1 MNPARSPVARRLSR
15 LTGLS
20 RVAVALAC
28 ALTTSAGAQS
38 LKHEKYSL
46 PNGMTVILHEDHT
59 LPVATVNIWY
69 RVGAKNEPKGRSGF
83 AHLFEHLMF
92 MGTKRVPDNQFD
104 VLMET
109 GGGANNA
116 STSLDRTNYYSWGP
130 SSLLPTLLWLD
141 ADRLEDMGREMTSEK
156 VDKQRDVVRNERR
169 QTTENAPYGKAD
181 DEQYQLMFPESHP
194 YHNGVIGTHED
205 LEAANTQN
213 VKDFF
218 ATFYA
223 PGNASL
229 VVAGDFDSKTIK
241 PLIEKLYADLPRGNT
256 PKDRAVEPA
265 KLDRVIRSTVLDK
278 VQIPRISFVY
288 HSPAAYKDGDAEMNL
303 AASILAQGQSSRLY
317 QRLVLGE
324 QLAVDVS
331 AFQDAN
337 LLGSLFRVDVSAK
350 PGTDLAKI
358 EAIVDEELAKFCK
371 NGPTPDELAE
381 RKASTEFR
389 TLASLQSVQARAD
402 RLNEY
407 EFYFGE
413 PDALQ
418 RDLDRYRKATPQT
431 IAAWANKVITPSAR
445 LVQIV
450 LPESGER
457 ADSARDTRPSDF
469 KPAGFTPPAPTR
481 FTLSNGLKVELWQRS
496 DLPLVSAEMVFH
508 DGKLLDPAYRPGR
521 ASIVAEML
529 GEGTTTEA
537 TGDGPKFAAAMQK
550 LGASFNANVSKQ
562 SLTVGVSG
570 LTSTFEESSKLWA
583 DAIMHPKFAATD
595 FDRVTKLRIEDIKQA
610 DEEPAQ
616 VAGKVGQKLL
626 FGDLAAMGTP
636 ADGTVASIGALKHAD
651 LASVHGSVVRP
662 DNATLFIAG
671 DLSPDKARTLLEKH
685 FGTWKAG
692 SIGGGFT
699 VIDLPKDQP
708 MRVVVVDRPGAPQT
722 IVRFLAPSVAASD
735 PSRVGLRL
743 MSTILGGSFTSRL
756 NQNLRERNGYTYG
769 ARCSFTHTANTG
781 WFGAGA
787 AVQSEVTGKALKEF
801 LNEFNAIRSNTITAA
816 ELTKA
821 RETLRTEAARQFSTL
836 GGFVSTAESLLEDG
850 LGWDS
855 IAHDMDAMEK
865 VSLEELNELARKA
878 IRLDKGV
885 LVLVGD
891 KKLIEEQ
898 IKDLGLP
905 APTEV
910 DVEGRPVK

>member
-1 MNPARSPVARRLSR
+1 MNLGFSRVARRV
-15 LTGLS
+15 S
-20 RVAVALAC
+20 RVAVVLASALA
-28 ALTTSAGAQS
+28 TSAGAQS
-38 LKHEKYSL
+38 LKHEKYAL

-141 ADRLEDMGREMTSEK
+141 ADRLEDMGREMTPDK

-169 QTTENAPYGKAD
+169 QTTENVPYGKAD
-181 DEQYQLMFPESHP
+181 DAQYQWMFPESHP
-194 YHNGVIGTHED
+194 YHNGVIGTHQD
-205 LEAANTQN
+205 LEAANSQN

-229 VVAGDFDSKTIK
+229 VVAGDFDSKAIK

-265 KLDRVIRSTVLDK
+265 RLDRVIRDTVLDK
-278 VQIPRISFVY
+278 VQLPRISFVY
-288 HSPAAYKDGDAEMNL
+288 HSPAAYKDGDAEMTL

-317 QRLVLGE
+317 KRLVLGE
-324 QLAVDVS
+324 QIAVDVS

-350 PGTDLAKI
+350 PGADLARI
-358 EAIVDEELAKFCK
+358 EAIVDEEMARFCK
-371 NGPTPDELAE
+371 EGPTADELAE

-389 TLASLQSVQARAD
+389 MLSAMQSVQARAD

-431 IAAWANKVITPSAR
+431 VASWSTKVITPNAR

-450 LPESGER
+450 LPESGAR
-457 ADSARDTRPSDF
+457 AANGRDGRPADF
-469 KPAGFTPPAPTR
+469 KPAGFTPPAPTK
-481 FTLSNGLKVELWQRS
+481 FTLSNGLKVELWQRP
-496 DLPLVSAEMVFH
+496 DLPLVTAAVVFH
-508 DGKLLDPAYRPGR
+508 DGKMLDPADRAGR

-529 GEGTTTEA
+529 GEGTTSEA

-550 LGASFNANVSKQ
+550 LGASFNANVSKE
-562 SLTVGVSG
+562 SLIVSVSG
-570 LTSTFEESSKLWA
+570 LTSTFEQSSKLWA
-583 DAIMHPKFAATD
+583 DAIMHPKFEPKD
-595 FDRVTKLRIEDIKQA
+595 FERVTKLRIEDLKQA
-610 DEEPAQ
+610 DEEPGQ

-626 FGDLAAMGTP
+626 FGDTAAMGTP
-636 ADGTVASIGALKHAD
+636 ADGTVASIGTLSHAD
-651 LASVHGSVVRP
+651 LASVHGAVVRP
-662 DNATLFIAG
+662 DLATLFIAG
-671 DLSPDKARTLLEKH
+671 DLSADKAKAILEKH
-685 FGTWKAG
+685 FAGWKAG

-699 VIDLPKDQP
+699 AIDLPKDAA
-708 MRVVVVDRPGAPQT
+708 MRVAIVDRPGAPQT
-722 IVRFLAPSVAASD
+722 MIRFLAPSVAASD

-769 ARCSFTHTANTG
+769 ARCSFTHTAQTG

-836 GGFVSTAESLLEDG
+836 GGFVSAAESLLEDG
-850 LGWDS
+850 MGWDS
-855 IAHDMDAMEK
+855 IAKDMDAMEK
-865 VSLEELNELARKA
+865 VSLDQLNELASRA
-878 IRLDKGV
+878 LRLDKGV

>member
-1 MNPARSPVARRLSR
+1 MILGLSPLARRVSHVAAV
-15 LTGLS
+15 LT
-20 RVAVALAC
+20 C
-28 ALTTSAGAQS
+28 AIATSADAQS

-141 ADRLEDMGREMTSEK
+141 ADRLEDMGREMTPEK

-169 QTTENAPYGKAD
+169 QTTENVPYGKAD
-181 DEQYQLMFPESHP
+181 DAQYQWMFPESHP
-194 YHNGVIGTHED
+194 YHNGVIGTHQD
-205 LEAANTQN
+205 LEAANSQN

-256 PKDRAVEPA
+256 PRDRAVEPA
-265 KLDRVIRSTVLDK
+265 HLDRVIRDTVLDK
-278 VQIPRISFVY
+278 VQLPRISFVY
-288 HSPAAYKDGDAEMNL
+288 HSPAAYKDGDAEMTL

-317 QRLVLGE
+317 KRLVLGD

-331 AFQDAN
+331 AFQDSN

-371 NGPTPDELAE
+371 EGPTADELAE

-389 TLASLQSVQARAD
+389 MLSAMQSVQARAD

-418 RDLDRYRKATPQT
+418 RDLDRYRKATPQSL
-431 IAAWANKVITPSAR
+431 ASWATKVATPSAR

-450 LPESGER
+450 LPESGAR
-457 ADSARDTRPSDF
+457 ADNGRDGRPTDF
-469 KPAGFTPPAPTR
+469 KPAGFTPPAPTK
-481 FTLSNGLKVELWQRS
+481 FTLSSGLKVELWHRPG
-496 DLPLVSAEMVFH
+496 LPLVSAAMVFH
-508 DGKLLDPAYRPGR
+508 DGKLLDPVDRAGR

-529 GEGTTTEA
+529 GEGTQSDA

-550 LGASFNANVSKQ
+550 LGASFGADVTKESLMVS
-562 SLTVGVSG
+562 VSG
-570 LTSTFEESSKLWA
+570 LAGTFEESSKLWA
-583 DAIMHPKFAATD
+583 DAITRPRFAPGD
-595 FDRVTKLRIEDIKQA
+595 FERVAKLRIEDLKQG

-616 VAGKVGQKLL
+616 VAGKVGARLL
-626 FGDLAAMGTP
+626 FGDTAAMGTP
-636 ADGTVASIGALKHAD
+636 ADGTVASIGTLAHSD
-651 LASVHGSVVRP
+651 LASVHGTLVRP
-662 DNATLFIAG
+662 ENATLFIAG
-671 DLSPDKARTLLEKH
+671 DLSPDKAKALFEKH
-685 FGTWKAG
+685 FAAWKAG
-692 SIGGGFT
+692 SIGGGLAA
-699 VIDLPKDQP
+699 IELPKDAA
-708 MRVVVVDRPGAPQT
+708 MRVAVVDRPGAPQT
-722 IVRFLAPSVAASD
+722 MIRFLAPSVSAGDA
-735 PSRVGLRL
+735 SRVGLRL

-769 ARCSFTHTANTG
+769 ARCSFTHTAHTG

-801 LNEFNAIRSNTITAA
+801 MNEFDAIRSNTITPD

-850 LGWDS
+850 LSWGS
-855 IAHDMDAMEK
+855 IAADMDAMEK
-865 VSLEELNELARKA
+865 VSLEQLNELASKA
-878 IRLDKGV
+878 LRLDKGV

-905 APTEV
+905 APIEV
-910 DVEGRPVK
+910 DVDGRPVK

>member
-1 MNPARSPVARRLSR
+1 MNL
-15 LTGLS
+15 GLS
-20 RVAVALAC
+20 RVARRASRVALVLAC
-28 ALTTSAGAQS
+28 ALATSAGAQS
-38 LKHEKYSL
+38 LKNEKYAL

-181 DEQYQLMFPESHP
+181 DAQYQLMYPESHP

-205 LEAANTQN
+205 LEAANVQN

-241 PLIEKLYADLPRGNT
+241 PLIEKLYSDLPRGNT
-256 PKDRAVEPA
+256 PRDRVVEPA
-265 KLDRVIRSTVLDK
+265 RIDRVLRSTVLDK
-278 VQIPRISFVY
+278 VQLPRVSFVY
-288 HSPAAYKDGDAEMNL
+288 HSPAAYKDGDAEMTL

-317 QRLVLGE
+317 KRLVLGD

-350 PGTDLAKI
+350 PGADLAKI

-371 NGPTPDELAE
+371 DGPSADELAE

-389 TLASLQSVQARAD
+389 TLSSLQSVQARAD

-418 RDLDRYRKATPQT
+418 RDLDRYRKSTPQS
-431 IAAWANKVITPSAR
+431 IASWSTKVITPNAR

-450 LPESGER
+450 LPESGVR
-457 ADSARDTRPSDF
+457 VANGRDGRPTDF
-469 KPAGFTPPAPTR
+469 KPASFTPPAPTK
-481 FTLSNGLKVELWQRS
+481 FTLSNGLKVELWQRP
-496 DLPLVSAEMVFH
+496 DLPLVTAEMVFH
-508 DGKLLDPAYRPGR
+508 DGKLLDPADHAGR

-529 GEGTTTEA
+529 GEGTTSEA

-550 LGASFNANVSKQ
+550 LGASFNANVSKE
-562 SLTVGVSG
+562 SLIVSVSG

-583 DAIMHPKFAATD
+583 DAILHPKFEAKD
-595 FDRVTKLRIEDIKQA
+595 FDRVTKLRIEDLKQA
-610 DEEPAQ
+610 DEEPSQ
-616 VAGKVGQKLL
+616 VAAKVGQKLL
-626 FGDLAAMGTP
+626 FGDAAAMGTP
-636 ADGTVASIGALKHAD
+636 ADGTVASIGTITYSD
-651 LASVHGSVVRP
+651 LASVHASVVRP
-662 DNATLFIAG
+662 DHATLFIAG
-671 DLSPDKARTLLEKH
+671 DMAPDKARAMLEKH
-685 FGTWKAG
+685 FAAWKTGASQPIGTAP
-692 SIGGGFT
+692 SAP
-699 VIDLPKDQP
+699 VDQP
-708 MRVVVVDRPGAPQT
+708 MRVVIVDRPGAPQT
-722 IVRFLAPSVAASD
+722 MVRFLAPSVSASD
-735 PSRVGLRL
+735 PSRVNLRL

-756 NQNLRERNGYTYG
+756 NQNLREKHGYTYG
-769 ARCSFTHTANTG
+769 ARCSFSHTATTG

-801 LNEFNAIRSNTITAA
+801 LNEFNTIRSNTITPA

-836 GGFVSTAESLLEDG
+836 NGFVSTAESLLEDG
-850 LGWDS
+850 MGWDS
-855 IAHDMDAMEK
+855 IAKDMDAMEK
-865 VSLEELNELARKA
+865 VSLDQLNELASKA
-878 IRLDKGV
+878 LRLDKGV

-905 APTEV
+905 SPIEV